1 MRAKILIFASAC
13 VAMATPTL
21 AQNDQAADDRAA
33 IIAAYDAIQSQ
44 KYDVAVSKADIVIQR
59 FEDGKQNDS
68 VYRCASGSGDIVS
81 TLLGAALDADKGAT
95 EVGKTLTVAVADD
108 ICSAYFVKGFAL
120 VDLGKRKEALQN
132 FQTAVEMDPDN
143 QHYLNELGEWYK
155 VGKDWQKSLEIF
167 TKASETS
174 DLSIALMEDK
184 KQSKEISNATS
195 CRAYRGIA
203 FNHAEMGN
211 WKKARSAIDKCL
223 KLIPDDP
230 RSQQEL
236 DYIKA
241 QSGEK

>member
-1 MRAKILIFASAC
+1 MKADIWIIASAC
-13 VAMATPTL
+13 LATATPAL

-44 KYDVAVSKADIVIQR
+44 KFDVAVSKADLVIQS
-59 FEDGKQNDS
+59 FEDGKQSDS
-68 VYRCASGSGDIVS
+68 VYRCASGSGDVVS
-81 TLLGAALDADKGAT
+81 TLLGAALGVDKGGVD
-95 EVGKTLTVAVADD
+95 EGKTTTVAVADD

-120 VDLGKRKEALQN
+120 IDLGKRGEALPN
-132 FQTAVEMDPDN
+132 LEMAVEMDPDN
-143 QHYLNELGEWYK
+143 QHYLNELAEWYK
-155 VGKDWQKSLEIF
+155 AERDWEKSLEIF

-174 DLSIALMEDK
+174 DLAIVLMEDK
-184 KQSKEISNATS
+184 KQATEISNATS

-203 FNHAEMGN
+203 FNHAEMRN

-223 KLIPDDP
+223 KLIPNDP

-236 DYIKA
+236 EYIKA